1 MAESEYI
8 RGKLEER
15 AGALSSRPDARFSM
29 RGNDVWAHRSGRTYQ
44 PSMEGGAA
52 DFSSP
57 VTGNGKMGDLRRL
70 VGGKLRKPGSRSPSP
85 ERACGGAG
93 LMMTPMEAQQ
103 LMTMDYRGGAHPY
116 LTKRGGLRA
125 HLRGSGVWDNIKAL
139 AKKGM
144 NELMNPE
151 SKLRGEIAPM
161 VGTLASLIPHKGA
174 QALANAASNVSK
186 GEFGSLASSARD
198 AVNSYQRSQGLKKGS
213 KQLAELAGTLA
224 KPKFMSEDKPKPPKF
239 TKNYAMPKPGSYM
252 SDMPEEEIK
261 TYNFSKDYSKPPKPT
276 RQAVN
281 DSAGRPLAIVD
292 KPRPPPVD
300 KLQASR
306 DYILERTRAN
316 QVMLAQA
323 KFAKAQ
329 AEKAAKAAKL
339 QSRPGQ
345 LMLEDA
351 SDVDLRNMRA
361 QKAMNKLKDK
371 AGMARD
377 AEDYEVGGGRRR
389 RGKGF
394 FGDMFKGIVGTVK
407 KAAPLLKMMP
417 GVGRAVGTVADFIP
431 DSWGSGT
438 PDLATLQALQRGA
451 QSVGAAKPK
460 RTNRRAQMVAQVM
473 RERGV
478 SLPEA
483 SRIVKAEGL
492 A

>member
-1 MAESEYI
+1 
-8 RGKLEER
+8 
-15 AGALSSRPDARFSM
+15 
-29 RGNDVWAHRSGRTYQ
+29 
-44 PSMEGGAA
+44 
-52 DFSSP
+52 
-57 VTGNGKMGDLRRL
+57 
-70 VGGKLRKPGSRSPSP
+70 
-85 ERACGGAG
+85 
-93 LMMTPMEAQQ
+93 MEAQQ

-161 VGTLASLIPHKGA
+161 VGTLASLIPDKRA
-174 QALANAASNVSK
+174 QALAQAASNVSK

-252 SDMPEEEIK
+252 SDMPHKPEMLAIEDKIK
-261 TYNFSKDYSKPPKPT
+261 TYNFTKDYNKPQ

-281 DSAGRPLAIVD
+281 DSAGRPLAIMD
-292 KPRPPPVD
+292 KPRPPPRHLAIED
-300 KLQASR
+300 KPR
-306 DYILERTRAN
+306 P
-316 QVMLAQA
+316 LA
-323 KFAKAQ
+323 
-329 AEKAAKAAKL
+329 L
-339 QSRPGQ
+339 T
-345 LMLEDA
+345 DA
-351 SDVDLRNMRA
+351 SDSDLRAMRA
-361 QKAMNKLKDK
+361 QRAMNNLKKK

-377 AEDYEVGGGRRR
+377 EEDYEVGGGRRR

-407 KAAPLLKMMP
+407 KVSPLLKMMP

>member
-1 MAESEYI
+1 
-8 RGKLEER
+8 
-15 AGALSSRPDARFSM
+15 
-29 RGNDVWAHRSGRTYQ
+29 
-44 PSMEGGAA
+44 
-52 DFSSP
+52 
-57 VTGNGKMGDLRRL
+57 
-70 VGGKLRKPGSRSPSP
+70 
-85 ERACGGAG
+85 
-93 LMMTPMEAQQ
+93 MMTPMEAQQ

-125 HLRGSGVWDNIKAL
+125 HLRGSGVWDNIKHL
-139 AKKGM
+139 AKKGY
-144 NELMNPE
+144 NEFANPE

-161 VGTLASLIPHKGA
+161 VGNIASMIPHKGA
-174 QALANAASNVSK
+174 QALANAARGVSQ
-186 GEFGSLASSARD
+186 GEWGSLAETAKG
-198 AVNSYQRSQGLKKGS
+198 AVNAYQKSQGLKKGS

-252 SDMPEEEIK
+252 SDMPQDEIK

-292 KPRPPPVD
+292 KP
-300 KLQASR
+300 QSSR
-306 DYILERTRAN
+306 DYILERSRAN
-316 QVMLAQA
+316 QVILAQA

-351 SDVDLRNMRA
+351 SDSDLRAMRA

-377 AEDYEVGGGRRR
+377 EEDYEVGGGRRR

-438 PDLATLQALQRGA
+438 PDYATLQALQRGA
-451 QSVGAAKPK
+451 QAGGAKPK

>member
-93 LMMTPMEAQQ
+93 LMMSPMEAQQ
-103 LMTMDYRGGAHPY
+103 LMKMDYRGGAHPY

-125 HLRGSGVWDNIKAL
+125 HLRGTGIWDNIKEL
-139 AKKGM
+139 AKKGF
-144 NELMNPE
+144 NELANPE
-151 SKLRGEIAPM
+151 SDLRSKIAPL
-161 VGTLASLIPHKGA
+161 VGTVASMIPDPRA
-174 QALANAASNVSK
+174 QALASAANSLSQ
-186 GEFGSLASSARD
+186 GEYGALANQARG
-198 AVNSYQRSQGLKKGS
+198 AVNAYQRSQGRKKGA
-213 KQLAELAGTLA
+213 KQLGDIAQSLI
-224 KPKFMSEDKPKPPKF
+224 KPKFMSDMYPAAPAIEDKPK
-239 TKNYAMPKPGSYM
+239 
-252 SDMPEEEIK
+252 
-261 TYNFSKDYSKPPKPT
+261 TYNWTKDYNKPAKPS

-292 KPRPPPVD
+292 KPRPLAITD
-300 KLQASR
+300 KP
-306 DYILERTRAN
+306 
-316 QVMLAQA
+316 
-323 KFAKAQ
+323 
-329 AEKAAKAAKL
+329 
-339 QSRPGQ
+339 RP

-351 SDVDLRNMRA
+351 SATDLQNMRA
-361 QKAMNKLKDK
+361 QKAMNKLKK
-371 AGMARD
+371 TAGMARD

-394 FGDMFKGIVGTVK
+394 FGDMVKGFVGTIK
-407 KAAPLLKMMP
+407 KASPLLKMMP

-451 QSVGAAKPK
+451 QAGGAKPK
-460 RTNRRAQMVAQVM
+460 RTNRRAQMVAKVM